1 MAAHTAKVR
10 LNILINAVSIKE
22 GGSKVVLLRLLEE
35 FIRQRPHDS
44 WYVAAHPSM
53 VTALP
58 EHPAVFPIPVA
69 ASARS
74 PLHLRLWYETSLP
87 RLIGTHRIDI
97 VFSQTN
103 YLPWRRLAC
112 PTLLL
117 VQHAGHF
124 SEVFRARMTSES
136 HSALNRLVF
145 RSTGRWVRRSVKTA
159 SRVTIQTSA
168 LATEILRD
176 VDVPAER
183 MVVIPHGPGLAVARR
198 PRAFAAHDVWRI
210 GYVTKYGVQKNFEA
224 LLRASTILRKSQ
236 AIELILTL
244 DERAPGFQQ
253 VAAAIER
260 LGLGDIVRNY
270 GEIPESRIEG
280 LYDSLDIFVFA
291 SVCESFGFPLVEA
304 MAHGLPIV
312 AADIASTR
320 EIGGQA
326 LDYFAP
332 DDFADLA
339 RKIEQIMVQ
348 PAHYNAMADRSAQR
362 ARDFDWARSAQ
373 ENLALMDQL
382 AGAARS
388 SS

>member
-1 MAAHTAKVR
+1 VAAHSAKVR
-10 LNILINAVSIKE
+10 LNILINAASIKE

-35 FIRQRPHDS
+35 FTRLRPQDS
-44 WYVAAHPSM
+44 WYVAVHPLM
-53 VTALP
+53 ATALP

-69 ASARS
+69 AAARS
-74 PLHLRLWYETSLP
+74 PLHLRLWYETSLL
-87 RLIGTHRIDI
+87 RLIGTHHVDL

-103 YLPWRRLAC
+103 YLPSRRLAC

-124 SEVFRARMTSES
+124 SK
-136 HSALNRLVF
+136 VF
-145 RSTGRWVRRSVKTA
+145 RSRMALESRSALKRLAFRATGRWVRRSVKAA
-159 SRVTIQTSA
+159 SRVTVQTSA
-168 LATEILRD
+168 LATEILYD
-176 VDVPAER
+176 VGVPAER
-183 MVVIPHGPGLAVARR
+183 MVVIPHGPGLAVAGA
-198 PRAFAAHDVWRI
+198 PRLFAAHDVWRI

-224 LLRASTILRKSQ
+224 LLRAIAILRKSQ
-236 AIELILTL
+236 TIELILTL
-244 DERAPGFQQ
+244 DERAAGFQK

-270 GEIPESRIEG
+270 GEIPASRIEG

-304 MAHGLPIV
+304 MAHGLPII

-326 LDYFAP
+326 LEYFAP
-332 DDFADLA
+332 GDFADLA

-348 PAHYNAMADRSAQR
+348 PAHYNAMANRSALR
-362 ARDFDWARSAQ
+362 SRDFDWARSAQ

-382 AGAARS
+382 VGAARS